1 MEAEA
6 ARWTPRTSR
15 WRRAL
20 EDRRVLAPLL
30 IVPAVLFIVLVVGVP
45 FVWAIYLSFT
55 DAIGG
60 SLTGNWVGF
69 DNFTNAWQDDNF
81 RRAIRNTL
89 IFTIAS
95 QVLVVAGA
103 AILSAYLV
111 RDFRGKWFV
120 RFLVVL
126 PWAAPVVLS
135 TITWLWLLDS
145 LHSVLN
151 WTLARL
157 HLDSALV
164 WLFDAVDLEEG
175 AQAPLQ
181 WLGRPNLALIAITLV
196 HAWRILPFAVV
207 IFIAGRAS
215 IPNEVEDAA
224 KIDGAT
230 GMKKLWYVD
239 VPLQLP
245 IALVAVLF
253 GIVFTAGDFAVVYI
267 LTQGG
272 PFNSTQVLPTWAFA
286 IGINAGSLG
295 EGAAISLYLFP
306 LLALVT
312 VAMLFFAR
320 RAQVT

>member
-6 ARWTPRTSR
+6 GARWRPTRR

-20 EDRRVLAPLL
+20 EDRRVLARLL
-30 IVPAVLFIVLVVGVP
+30 IAPAVIFMALVVGVP
-45 FVWAIYLSFT
+45 FGWAIYLSLT
-55 DAIGG
+55 NAIGG
-60 SLTGNWVGF
+60 SLSGDWVGF
-69 DNFTNAWQDDNF
+69 DNFTTAWSNDNF
-81 RRAIRNTL
+81 QKALRNTL

-95 QVLVVAGA
+95 QVLVVVGA
-103 AILSAYLV
+103 AILSGFLV
-111 RDFRGKWFV
+111 RDFRGKWFI

-145 LHSVLN
+145 LHSVVN
-151 WTLARL
+151 WTLAEL
-157 HLDSALV
+157 HLDNALL
-164 WLFDAVDLEEG
+164 WLIHVTHLEEG
-175 AQAPLQ
+175 AQVPLQ
-181 WLGRPNLALIAITLV
+181 WLGRPNLAVVAITLV

-215 IPNEVEDAA
+215 IPNEVEDAS

-230 GMKKLWYVD
+230 GFKKLWYVD

-286 IGINAGSLG
+286 IGINSGSLG

-306 LLALVT
+306 LLIVVS